1 MRKRSYVLIIFLIF
15 FILISI
21 TVASFLLTQFVK
33 APTIRSHSALEMR
46 LFGEIQEKTAPD
58 LLSLLYLKPEALS
71 MYDIWTNLRKAKVD
85 RRIDTV
91 ILRLGNLVCDW
102 AKAKEIRDLILDFR
116 SSGKKAYAYIEEAIE
131 FDKEYYL
138 ATACDEIV
146 IHPQGFLIIN
156 GIGGYVPFLKQAL
169 DKLGVEAEVEH
180 VEQYKTAYHMFT
192 QDSLT
197 DAHREMLDSLYASLF
212 EEYTRTVSEA
222 RGLPEEEVKRLID
235 HGFYQ
240 GEDAR
245 QAGLVD
251 ALLYEDQFLER
262 IMGDRN
268 SISRI
273 SHQQYLR
280 ISPSSLGLNRGRK
293 IALIYGQGPIITGDG
308 MYGLMG
314 SATVARWIRR
324 ARQDKSI
331 AAIVF
336 RVDSPGGSAVA
347 SDAIWREVTLAKK
360 EKPFIVSMS
369 DMAGSGGYQVAM
381 AAHRIVAQPQTLTG
395 SIGVIFAKINLRKL
409 YDQLGITGER
419 ITYGKRADMFST
431 FRRASPEERN
441 LLKQEIRKT
450 YDYFI
455 TKAAEGRKVSKDE
468 IDRIGKGRV
477 WTGSQAL
484 ELGLVDEMG
493 GLSRAIAIAKELAGI
508 PDKDAVRLVVLP
520 RKVSL
525 WDMVTGRRVVRME
538 TKLPPL
544 ADKIVAT
551 LSLLDRNVPWALMP
565 FWLPTD

>member
-15 FILISI
+15 FILVSI
-21 TVASFLLTQFVK
+21 TIASFFMVQFAK
-33 APTIRSHSALEMR
+33 APTIKSHSALEMR

-58 LLSLLYLKPEALS
+58 LLSLLYLKPESLS

-85 RRIDTV
+85 QRINTV

-102 AKAKEIRDLILDFR
+102 AKAKEIRDLILEFR

-146 IHPQGFLIIN
+146 MHPQGFLIIN

-197 DAHREMLDSLYASLF
+197 DAHREMLDSLYSSLF
-212 EEYTRTVSEA
+212 EEYTSTVSEA

-235 HGFYQ
+235 HGFFQ
-240 GEDAR
+240 GEDAH

-251 ALLYEDQFLER
+251 ARLYEDQFLER
-262 IMGDRN
+262 VMGDRN
-268 SISRI
+268 SIRRI

-347 SDAIWREVTLAKK
+347 SDAIWREVVLAKK

-395 SIGVIFAKINLRKL
+395 SIGVIFAKINLQKL
-409 YDQLGITGER
+409 YSQLGITGER
-419 ITYGKRADMFST
+419 IIYGKRADMFSS
-431 FRRASPEERN
+431 FRRATPEERD
-441 LLKQEIRKT
+441 LLKREIRKT

-455 TKAAEGRKVSKDE
+455 TKAAEGRKLSKDD

-508 PDKDAVRLVVLP
+508 PDRDEVRLEVLP
-520 RKVSL
+520 RKISL
-525 WDMVTGRRVVRME
+525 WNMVMGRQSVRLDA
-538 TKLPPL
+538 KLPPL
-544 ADKIVAT
+544 ADKIIAT

>member
-197 DAHREMLDSLYASLF
+197 DAHREMLDSLYTSLF

-222 RGLPEEEVKRLID
+222 RGLPAEEVKRLID

-431 FRRASPEERN
+431 FRRASPEERD

>member
-15 FILISI
+15 FILVSI
-21 TVASFLLTQFVK
+21 TAASFFLVQFVK
-33 APTIRSHSALEMR
+33 PPAVKSQSALELR
-46 LFGEIQEKTAPD
+46 LFGEIQEKAAPD

-102 AKAKEIRDLILDFR
+102 AKTKEIRDLILDFR
-116 SSGKKAYAYIEEAIE
+116 SSGKKAFAYIEEAIE

-169 DKLGVEAEVEH
+169 DKLGIEAEVEH

-197 DAHREMLDSLYASLF
+197 DAHREMLDSLYASLY
-212 EEYTRTVSEA
+212 EEYTSTVSEA
-222 RGLPEEEVKRLID
+222 RGLPVDEVKRLID
-235 HGFYQ
+235 HGFFQ
-240 GEDAR
+240 GEDAHE
-245 QAGLVD
+245 AGLVD
-251 ALLYEDQFLER
+251 ARLYEDEFLEHV
-262 IMGDRN
+262 MGDRN
-268 SISRI
+268 SIRRI
-273 SHQQYLR
+273 SHQRYLR
-280 ISPSSLGLNRGRK
+280 IRPSSLGLNRGRK

-314 SATVARWIRR
+314 SATVAGWIRR
-324 ARQDKSI
+324 ARKDQSI

-347 SDAIWREVTLAKK
+347 SDAIWREVSLAKK

-395 SIGVIFAKINLRKL
+395 SIGVIFAKINLQKL
-409 YDQLGITGER
+409 YDKLGITGER
-419 ITYGKRADMFST
+419 IIYGKRADMFTT
-431 FRRASPEERN
+431 FRRASSEERA
-441 LLKQEIRKT
+441 LLKQEILKT

-455 TKAAEGRKVSKDE
+455 TKAAEGRKLSKEDV
-468 IDRIGKGRV
+468 DRIGKGRV

-493 GLSRAIAIAKELAGI
+493 GLSRAIALAKKLAGI
-508 PDKDAVRLVVLP
+508 PDNDSVRLVVLP

-525 WDMVTGRRVVRME
+525 WDMVMGRRAIRVD
-538 TKLPPL
+538 TKLPPP
-544 ADKIVAT
+544 ADRIVAT